1 MNKKNRS
8 TKSEKWRHT
17 CNSVEIAWTN
27 EQKVAVTSYGRNKN
41 HDDEI
46 KKHSR
51 KNSGS
56 DSKPQNLT
64 NKTLLAAEAIT
75 IWIQPLTHYL
85 PWSDLRIGET

>member
-1 MNKKNRS
+1 MNKKTRS

-46 KKHSR
+46 KNIAGRIPEATRSIKTSR
-51 KNSGS
+51 K
-56 DSKPQNLT
+56 
-64 NKTLLAAEAIT
+64 AEAIT
-75 IWIQPLTHYL
+75 FCIKPLNHYL
-85 PWSDLRIGET
+85 PGSDLKIGEI

>member
-1 MNKKNRS
+1 MLKWGSHFWKWGKSSVTKNLITRMNKKTRS

-46 KKHSR
+46 KKPR
-51 KNSGS
+51 E
-56 DSKPQNLT
+56 DQ
-64 NKTLLAAEAIT
+64 
-75 IWIQPLTHYL
+75 
-85 PWSDLRIGET
+85 